1 MNKTK
6 EAFRLIVQRWPKL
19 RGELENYLKELKNGF
34 GMDWMPCGETY
45 ANAVFFRIGVIV
57 YNLFQA
63 LKLLG
68 LPAWCRTSTIAT
80 VRWKL
85 YQLAARLV
93 YHARQVL
100 LKPASSVDKINL
112 FRQVCCRCL
121 QVGYG

>member
-1 MNKTK
+1 M
-6 EAFRLIVQRWPKL
+6 
-19 RGELENYLKELKNGF
+19 ENYIKELKNGF

-45 ANAVFFRIGVIV
+45 ANAVFFRVGVIA

-68 LPAWCRTSTIAT
+68 LPAWWRTASIGT

-85 YQLAARLV
+85 YQIAARLV

-100 LKPASSVDKINL
+100 LKLATSIDKISL
-112 FRQVCCRCL
+112 FRQVCRRCF